1 MPNPHVEK
9 LRASVK
15 GRIVVAIDAA
25 NLHKSVSGMSTAEV
39 STRRAVDYRKFRDFF
54 VGLGDLKRIGLYTAA
69 FEGEAHHRFLYFLKK
84 ELGFDLNTKPI
95 KEYAD
100 HTPEH
105 PHRKANFD
113 VEIAVDGVFMMKDFD
128 TLILFSGDCD
138 FEYLVRFLRG
148 HKKTVIVISQHN
160 HVAKELVSAAS
171 RYFDLRQFKDELLKL
186 EPRLPQDAK
195 SPAR

>member
-25 NLHKSVSGMSTAEV
+25 NLHKSVSGMSTV
-39 STRRAVDYRKFRDFF
+39 SVGMRRAVDYRKFRNFF
-54 VGLGDLKRIGLYTAA
+54 VAIGDLKRICLYTAS
-69 FEGEAHHRFLYFLKK
+69 FEGEGHRRFLYFLKK
-84 ELGFDLNTKPI
+84 GLGFDLNTKPI
-95 KEYAD
+95 KEYLD

-113 VEIAVDGVFMMKDFD
+113 VEIAVDGVFTMDEFD
-128 TLILFSGDCD
+128 TLILFSGDSD
-138 FEYLVRFLRG
+138 FEYLVKFLRG
-148 HKKTVIVISQHN
+148 HDKTVIVISHHN
-160 HVAKELVSAAS
+160 HIAKELVSSAS
-171 RYFDLRQFKDELLKL
+171 RYFEILHFKEELLKI
-186 EPRLPQDAK
+186 ETKPAQDAK